1 MPPFSSRG
9 GQEAANQSSCFLSH
23 NHHHWKTLETSQLP
37 ASVETHPSVGRLCSH
52 QVFLKCSRLECL
64 VNNPAAV
71 HIHLK
76 CTVVQPCPLES
87 WSQQSRSAGLVLTGS
102 VAPAAL
108 EVLPGQILHPPA
120 CTGWVCCVA
129 RVVYQRRLPFDLPSK
144 TFR

>member
-1 MPPFSSRG
+1 MPPLSSRG

-23 NHHHWKTLETSQLP
+23 NHHHMEDLRNQPT
-37 ASVETHPSVGRLCSH
+37 ASVSRDLSWRRKALLPSGISKVLPFRMFSQQSSSCT
-52 QVFLKCSRLECL
+52 
-64 VNNPAAV
+64 
-71 HIHLK
+71 HLK

-87 WSQQSRSAGLVLTGS
+87 WSQQSRSPGLVLTGS

-108 EVLPGQILHPPA
+108 EVLPGQILHPLV